1 MSRVKDESV
10 NANRDTVYV
19 MGDPR
24 NSDSFTQ
31 SQLNNNMSGTDANA
45 IYAATHN
52 PYDRGTYTDPNPVM
66 GFDNGAQYN
75 EWLRDQGLKPYTGAM
90 TASPMI
96 QGNLYPYAAYVAGA
110 GAQYDPRLD
119 QTLPMGLGT
128 TEGMPV
134 EWLQGAKQN
143 GYSDYATI
151 LSQILADPNT
161 QQAINKYQ
169 ALQ

>member
-24 NSDSFTQ
+24 SSDSFTQ

-52 PYDRGTYTDPNPVM
+52 PYDRGTYIDPNPVM

-75 EWLRDQGLKPYTGAM
+75 DWLRGQGLKPYTGAM

-96 QGNLYPYAAYVAGA
+96 QGNLYPYAAYVTGA
-110 GAQYDPRLD
+110 GSQYGTIVDE
-119 QTLPMGLGT
+119 TLPMGIGT
-128 TEGMPV
+128 SEGMPTS
-134 EWLQGAKQN
+134 WLQGAQQN
-143 GYSDYATI
+143 GYNDYATI
-151 LSQILADPNT
+151 LSQILADPNA
-161 QQAINKYQ
+161 QQALNRYQ